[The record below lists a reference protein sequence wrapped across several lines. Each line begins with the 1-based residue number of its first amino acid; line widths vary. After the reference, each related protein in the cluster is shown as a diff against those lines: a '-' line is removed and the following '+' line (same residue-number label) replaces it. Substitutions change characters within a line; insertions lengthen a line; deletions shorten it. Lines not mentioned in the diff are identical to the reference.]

1 MGHPRWW
8 QATLGPSTPHP
19 SNVKLTCAASLGSPS
34 NANCEAAL
42 FQFMRSGHVTL
53 GPKHPLIRT
62 AGTCAIGVSSTT
74 KQTTSWDVLRSVA
87 ESLLASC
94 ISHPA
99 PFSGRMGGFA
109 RSTPVV
115 GRRRGRRQQ
124 EDDNEESF
132 PVDFT
137 LSVYLQLPFEG
148 QASETCAWDVAS
160 SHTGDVRKCP
170 AMTEPWRPPERRLG
184 QIEVKKQGN
193 ITEVIKGNV
202 TYLTAGNDTQTV
214 DANLTDI
221 LSEFPPFASS
231 TTAWPETVTAVAR

>member
-8 QATLGPSTPHP
+8 QTTLGPRTPHP

-34 NANCEAAL
+34 NPNCEAAL
-42 FQFMRSGHVTL
+42 FQFMRSGRVTI
-53 GPKHPLIRT
+53 GPKHPVIRT

-74 KQTTSWDVLRSVA
+74 KQTIGWDVLRSVA

-94 ISHPA
+94 ISHPG

-124 EDDNEESF
+124 EGGSEEPF
-132 PVDFT
+132 PADLT
-137 LSVYLQLPFEG
+137 LSVYHQSPFEG

-160 SHTGDVRKCP
+160 SHAGDVRECP
-170 AMTEPWRPPERRLG
+170 VAEPWRPPERRLG

-193 ITEVIKGNV
+193 LTEVIKGNV
-202 TYLTAGNDTQTV
+202 TYITAGNNTQTI

-221 LSEFPPFASS
+221 LNEFPPFASS
-231 TTAWPETVTAVAR
+231 TTAWAETATAPAG

>member
-8 QATLGPSTPHP
+8 QTTLGPPTPHP

-42 FQFMRSGHVTL
+42 FQYMRSGPVTL
-53 GPKHPLIRT
+53 GPKHPVIRT

-74 KQTTSWDVLRSVA
+74 KQTTSWNVLRSVA
-87 ESLLASC
+87 EALIASC
-94 ISHPA
+94 ISHPG
-99 PFSGRMGGFA
+99 PFAGRTGGFA
-109 RSTPVV
+109 HSRPIV

-124 EDDNEESF
+124 EDDNEENF
-132 PVDFT
+132 PAGLV
-137 LSVYLQLPFEG
+137 LSIYLQLPFEG

-160 SHTGDVRKCP
+160 SHVGDVRKCP
-170 AMTEPWRPPERRLG
+170 AVMEPWRPPERRLG

-193 ITEVIKGNV
+193 VTEVIKGNV
-202 TYLTAGNDTQTV
+202 TYITAGNDTQVV

-221 LSEFPPFASS
+221 VSEFPPFASS
-231 TTAWPETVTAVAR
+231 TTAWVETATTPAG